1 MSHDDLL
8 NRLNEVPAL
17 AGNEQQN
24 ATTLGELRAIKK
36 LEVDRNLTRCI
47 WFCHSL
53 ARASTPICASGC
65 KSRRHSA
72 EYPIDTK
79 IDAHLAQAGTSVSPN
94 VKT

>member
-36 LEVDRNLTRCI
+36 LEVDRNLTKLHLVLP
-47 WFCHSL
+47 F
-53 ARASTPICASGC
+53 ACASGC
-65 KSRRHSA
+65 KK
-72 EYPIDTK
+72 P
-79 IDAHLAQAGTSVSPN
+79 LAFR
-94 VKT
+94 